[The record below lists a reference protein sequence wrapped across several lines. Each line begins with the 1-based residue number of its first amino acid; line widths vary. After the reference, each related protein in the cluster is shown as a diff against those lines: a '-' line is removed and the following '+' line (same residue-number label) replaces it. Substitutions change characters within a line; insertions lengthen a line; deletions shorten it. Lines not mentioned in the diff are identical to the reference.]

1 MKVGDDLVFN
11 GVCLYVDGKFVV
23 GDIFNVVLVISCDI
37 FSILD
42 SLIGLLKMD
51 IGSVSQFVVQQNLLQ
66 SGLCDIV

>member
-1 MKVGDDLVFN
+1 MVDDIGMVVFSGIMKVGDDLVFN

-51 IGSVSQFVVQQNLLQ
+51 IGSVS
-66 SGLCDIV
+66 